1 MESEGAVPVLRC
13 RPGSNAESSGRGA
26 RQPESCLW
34 LALPAAAQFEID
46 PDHFDYPATNVV
58 QARPDQSKGS
68 MRIPYKQVQRHR
80 AQAFKGQRVHPT
92 RCGRLYLLVE
102 NVDRVVAKAVGL
114 GATAQAPVTDTFW
127 ATVAGWCSIQM
138 ATCGWWAP
146 TGLNPRRRE

>member
-1 MESEGAVPVLRC
+1 MPVLRC
-13 RPGSNAESSGRGA
+13 RPGSNAESSGQGA

-34 LALPAAAQFEID
+34 LVLPAAAQFEID